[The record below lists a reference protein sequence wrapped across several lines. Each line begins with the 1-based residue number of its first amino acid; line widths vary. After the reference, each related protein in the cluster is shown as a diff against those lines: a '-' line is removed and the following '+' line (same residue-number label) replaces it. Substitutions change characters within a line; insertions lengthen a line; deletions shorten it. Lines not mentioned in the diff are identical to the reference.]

1 MKCELW
7 ITFHISLFT
16 INILQDSM
24 NRSRSRVVNRLNQS
38 ESPLFLHAE
47 GDNTQDKKEKNA
59 NVLGN
64 VTSII
69 GSLSS
74 GVSSVFNALAFKKQA
89 EMANQANLNDRR
101 NNWTIWLVGGA
112 ILLVVVLIL
121 MRKK

>member
-1 MKCELW
+1 
-7 ITFHISLFT
+7 
-16 INILQDSM
+16 
-24 NRSRSRVVNRLNQS
+24 
-38 ESPLFLHAE
+38 LFLHASGNE
-47 GDNTQDKKEKNA
+47 WAGFPYLSNVTVTDAQKAGTTVTNPNVQNNSK

-121 MRKK
+121 IRKK